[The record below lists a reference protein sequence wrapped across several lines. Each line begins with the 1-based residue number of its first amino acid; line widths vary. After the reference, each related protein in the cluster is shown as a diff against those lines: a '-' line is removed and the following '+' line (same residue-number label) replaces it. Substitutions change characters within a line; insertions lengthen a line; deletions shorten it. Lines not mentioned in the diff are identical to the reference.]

1 LSGRRVL
8 VVGLEPHSA
17 GKTTLCK
24 ALIYGF
30 KDRGLDLV
38 PFKPHSGISYWSQFD
53 TFQESLMRGSLLSS
67 DIIELGDAAKSNLPL
82 DILNPVNRLSGPI
95 LDRGMPEEKL
105 VFREFLAQRFTY
117 HDGINHRNV
126 YYLNGTVKLTHMRDM
141 EQFYLKIRKQAA
153 KVVFAKNFQELV
165 QAYADNFDKATSSC
179 YRYLRDRPLLVESF
193 NDAAYPFND
202 AGNCDAVLCVCS
214 SIVMEFAAGEYL
226 KAIELCGRQKSKLQ
240 LTVSDIYRSSLVE
253 RQYRIDPLAS
263 QERSDPARLVR
274 NYSRIIDDLLED

>member
-1 LSGRRVL
+1 LSARRVL
-8 VVGLEPHSA
+8 VVGLQPHNA

-67 DIIELGDAAKSNLPL
+67 DIIEFEEAAKSNLPL
-82 DILNPVNRLSGPI
+82 DVLNPVNRLSGPI
-95 LDRGMPEEKL
+95 LDRGMPEERL
-105 VFREFLAQRFTY
+105 VFREFLAQRFTC

-126 YYLNGTVKLTHMRDM
+126 YFLNGTVKLTHMRDM
-141 EQFYLKIRKQAA
+141 EQFYLKIRKKAV

-165 QAYADNFDKATSSC
+165 QAYADIFDKATSSC
-179 YRYLRDRPLLVESF
+179 YRYVGDRPLLVESF

-214 SIVMEFAAGEYL
+214 SIVMRLAAKQYF
-226 KAIELCGRQKSKLQ
+226 KAIELCGPQKSKLQ
-240 LTVSDIYRSSLVE
+240 LTVPDIYRCSLVE
-253 RQYRIDPLAS
+253 RQYKVAPLAS